1 MSGQRRMYLGTKD
14 GVLVL
19 GDHDGYWE
27 HERTL
32 LPGKHVQSLA
42 APEGTQLMYA
52 KLPDGVY
59 ASSDSGQ
66 SWDRVFEG
74 KVYHLHVDPSNP
86 ETIYAGLE
94 PVALYKSQDCGDS
107 WVEIDSL
114 RRQPDTVRDKWWF
127 PQYPYEGHVKS
138 MHIEPQDSHRI
149 YVAIEH
155 GGFLRTDDG
164 GKTWEDITDGIEYI
178 DCHIVHSHPTQEN
191 VLFGGTAR
199 AFYRSEDYGRNWVL
213 VENGLTRDDVGS
225 FAVLG
230 GAHPSLFLT
239 ATQGSPPSW
248 MRPTGAE
255 SAVFRSDD
263 DGLSW
268 QHLGGGLPATM
279 VRPTSGLQVDPI
291 NDNSLYV
298 SASEF
303 TGTYSVAQGA
313 ARGGEVWMSPDR
325 GDTWTR
331 IYETSTPIQLLSV
344 AQG

>member
-1 MSGQRRMYLGTKD
+1 MYIGTQD

-19 GDHDGYWE
+19 GDHDGRWE

-32 LPGKHVQSLA
+32 LPGKRVLSLA
-42 APEGTQLMYA
+42 TPEGTQLMYA
-52 KLPDGVY
+52 KLADGVY
-59 ASSDSGQ
+59 ASSDSGH
-66 SWDRVFEG
+66 SWDHVFDG
-74 KVYHLHVDPSNP
+74 NVYHVHVDPSDP

-94 PVALYKSQDCGDS
+94 PVALFRSEDCGDS
-107 WVEIDSL
+107 WVELESF
-114 RRQPDTVRDKWWF
+114 RRQPDATRDKWWF
-127 PQYPYEGHVKS
+127 PQYPYDGHVKS
-138 MHIEPQDSHRI
+138 MHVEPRDSRRI

-155 GGFLRTDDG
+155 GGFMRTDDG

-191 VLFGGTAR
+191 IVFGGTAR
-199 AFYRSEDYGRNWVL
+199 ALYRSEDYGRNWIQ
-213 VENGLTRDDVGS
+213 VENGVTRDDVGS
-225 FAVLG
+225 FAVLR
-230 GAHPSLFLT
+230 GAHASLFLT

-268 QHLGGGLPATM
+268 QQLGGGLPAMM
-279 VRPTSGLQVDPI
+279 VRVAGGLRVDPI
-291 NDNSLYV
+291 DGDSIYFSTSDFIGNYTV
-298 SASEF
+298 AG
-303 TGTYSVAQGA
+303 GTAK
-313 ARGGEVWMSPDR
+313 GGEVWKSPDR

-331 IYETSTPIQLLSV
+331 IYEAPMPIQLLSV